1 MVDVRQQGNTMM
13 TFQRQHHAF
22 LAFFLRAAFA
32 ALGLWLATRWL
43 SGLHF
48 DSAQTLILAALLLGV
63 VNAVVKPLVLIL
75 TLPITV
81 LSLGFFLLIINAAML
96 SLVAKL
102 VNGFT
107 LDSFGTAML
116 ASLIVSV
123 CSWFAAG
130 LLGGIKVQ
138 VHVRRE

>member
-1 MVDVRQQGNTMM
+1 MM
-13 TFQRQHHAF
+13 TFQQQHHAA
-22 LAFFLRAAFA
+22 LAFLLRAAFA

-63 VNAVVKPLVLIL
+63 INAVVRPLVVIL
-75 TLPITV
+75 TLPITLV
-81 LSLGFFLLIINAAML
+81 SLGFFLLVINAAML
-96 SLVAKL
+96 LLVSKL
-102 VNGFT
+102 VDGFT
-107 LDSFGTAML
+107 LDGFGTAML

-138 VHVRRE
+138 VNVRRE